1 MIRGS
6 KARESWF
13 RSYRTQLLSLYF
25 SLLQSGEVEE
35 ASRIAAKIET
45 IDYICDVVMGID
57 VRPGDFPGR
66 KGELI

>member
-13 RSYRTQLLSLYF
+13 RSYRNQLLSLYF
-25 SLLQSGEVEE
+25 SLLQSGEAEE
-35 ASRIAAKIET
+35 ASWIAAKIET
-45 IDYICDVVMGID
+45 IDYICDVVFGID